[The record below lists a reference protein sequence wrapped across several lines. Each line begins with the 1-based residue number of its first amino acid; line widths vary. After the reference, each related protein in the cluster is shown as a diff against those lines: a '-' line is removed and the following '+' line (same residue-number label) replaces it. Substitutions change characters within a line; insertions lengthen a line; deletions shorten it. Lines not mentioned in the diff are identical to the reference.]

1 MSNSAKQQ
9 AIKDIKDDLE
19 RNGKCFLAFRTNLDN
34 TMERLVD
41 NQAMLQLI
49 KSIV

>member
-9 AIKDIKDDLE
+9 AIKDIKDDLK

-41 NQAMLQLI
+41 SQAMLQLI